1 MRLKQEHYEKST
13 LDRKLKRL
21 KNVDSIKGVFIFV
34 LRSQKSIFPDCPF
47 LFVSSQSYITISTP
61 FGAFTSVCTEPS
73 ACFTWLMLT
82 VPKGVG

>member
-47 LFVSSQSYITISTP
+47 LNSLCID
-61 FGAFTSVCTEPS
+61 
-73 ACFTWLMLT
+73 
-82 VPKGVG
+82 KR

>member
-1 MRLKQEHYEKST
+1 MMKTQPEKVRCKKTNQGGSMRLKQEHYEKST

-47 LFVSSQSYITISTP
+47 CVR
-61 FGAFTSVCTEPS
+61 
-73 ACFTWLMLT
+73 
-82 VPKGVG
+82 K

>member
-34 LRSQKSIFPDCPF
+34 LRSQKSIFPDCP
-47 LFVSSQSYITISTP
+47 LSPIST
-61 FGAFTSVCTEPS
+61 
-73 ACFTWLMLT
+73 LL
-82 VPKGVG
+82 